1 MFFFPF
7 LHKFH
12 HISIWGELIS
22 IHFKIVG
29 VSIMAQQVNMMS
41 MHEDVS
47 SIPGLTQWIKDR
59 VLLWLWHRP
68 AAVGP
73 IWYLTREP
81 PYATNAAL
89 KSKKKKKNSWEWRK
103 IECRGPSILYHTLTT
118 VSPSLCWLS
127 LQLIICN
134 GTALPTKMPEKST

>member
-1 MFFFPF
+1 MSVLLFA
-7 LHKFH
+7 HRNVKK
-12 HISIWGELIS
+12 ISITILLKGIWGE
-22 IHFKIVG
+22 HFKIVG

-73 IWYLTREP
+73 IRPLAWEP
-81 PYATNAAL
+81 P
-89 KSKKKKKNSWEWRK
+89 
-103 IECRGPSILYHTLTT
+103 
-118 VSPSLCWLS
+118 
-127 LQLIICN
+127 
-134 GTALPTKMPEKST
+134 